1 MPSDEQHAPLEPV
14 QPVQPVQPVEVVPG
28 VWLRPA
34 TEQDLQALVDLLA
47 ADQLGAARDGIRD
60 DTDRAAYLGAFRAM
74 DTDPAHLLMVA
85 ERDGRIVGTFQL
97 SFLPG
102 LARRGAWRSQIE
114 AVRVAQSERGSGLGT
129 ELMRWAI
136 NESQRRGAVVVQLT
150 SDRSRTAAHRF
161 YRRLGFVDS
170 HVGMKLRLGAD
181 GGS

>member
-1 MPSDEQHAPLEPV
+1 
-14 QPVQPVQPVEVVPG
+14 
-28 VWLRPA
+28 
-34 TEQDLQALVDLLA
+34 
-47 ADQLGAARDGIRD
+47 
-60 DTDRAAYLGAFRAM
+60 
-74 DTDPAHLLMVA
+74 MVA

-136 NESQRRGAVVVQLT
+136 NESQRRGSVVVQLT
-150 SDRSRTAAHRF
+150 SDRSRSAAHRF

-170 HVGMKLRLGAD
+170 HVGMKLRLEPTGRQL
-181 GGS
+181 GGPMSPSGPEPVP